1 MICLFL
7 WQILKIVSLL
17 IVSTVYY
24 QFFVKIAK
32 NFTCLVIL
40 KIIKKAQAG
49 HYHNKYDL
57 QWSSFLLKFI
67 QFFVSIHYLSSG
79 KMRKKWKCI
88 NHTCFFFFHFGD
100 GHPLS
105 SFLHVNKSLAM
116 FPVDQRRLKWNHSV
130 RKPHSNTREGH
141 ESLSYESEKMYY
153 QSSSSTSVYKQ
164 REANVSC
171 FYSFYGQFED
181 FRDWTKKSC
190 PNSKDLVNIDSV

>member
-1 MICLFL
+1 MIYSDLPFFSSLF
-7 WQILKIVSLL
+7 S
-17 IVSTVYY
+17 
-24 QFFVKIAK
+24 
-32 NFTCLVIL
+32 
-40 KIIKKAQAG
+40 
-49 HYHNKYDL
+49 
-57 QWSSFLLKFI
+57 SSFLYTICPVVKWGKNEN
-67 QFFVSIHYLSSG
+67 VSTIHVS
-79 KMRKKWKCI
+79 
-88 NHTCFFFFHFGD
+88 FFFFHFGD

-190 PNSKDLVNIDSV
+190 PNSKDLVNIDSVWSNVYVTLRLTLAKILNCSGGPCVLNKNWLHFLSIFCRQHKMLSS

>member
-1 MICLFL
+1 MIYSDLPFFSSLF
-7 WQILKIVSLL
+7 S
-17 IVSTVYY
+17 
-24 QFFVKIAK
+24 
-32 NFTCLVIL
+32 
-40 KIIKKAQAG
+40 
-49 HYHNKYDL
+49 
-57 QWSSFLLKFI
+57 SSFLYTI
-67 QFFVSIHYLSSG
+67 CPVTIHVS
-79 KMRKKWKCI
+79 
-88 NHTCFFFFHFGD
+88 FFFHFGV